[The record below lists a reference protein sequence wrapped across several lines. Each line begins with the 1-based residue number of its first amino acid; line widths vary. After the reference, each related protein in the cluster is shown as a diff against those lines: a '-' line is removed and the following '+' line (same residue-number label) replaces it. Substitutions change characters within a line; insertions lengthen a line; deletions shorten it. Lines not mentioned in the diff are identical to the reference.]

1 LIIEFNSEWSIHMYG
16 LSGDA
21 MTVIAAL
28 KANDKIYM
36 GCDSAFL
43 ELNSLDR
50 TKRAQSKILVKDEMI
65 IGLTTN
71 GCRIFQILQY
81 KLKLPS
87 TRKVK
92 TEDLTEY
99 MVVHFCPKL
108 KSILHKEDM
117 LQEDTDRKNSDPSI
131 SPAGF
136 LIGIRNKLYEITED
150 FDVAEVDMPFMAI
163 GGAGDYTMGSLE
175 ATTGLTTQLDPEH
188 HLIYA
193 LKTAEK
199 YNAGVNG
206 PFQLINT
213 GDLCLSQHS

>member
-1 LIIEFNSEWSIHMYG
+1 V
-16 LSGDA
+16 
-21 MTVIAAL
+21 TVIVAL

-36 GCDSAFL
+36 GCDSSFL
-43 ELNSLDR
+43 DLNSLNI
-50 TKRAQSKILVKDEMI
+50 TKRVQSKLIIKDEMVVGI
-65 IGLTTN
+65 TTN
-71 GCRIFQILQY
+71 GCRIFQIIQF

-87 TRKVK
+87 TRKIK

-99 MVVHFCPKL
+99 MVVHFCAKL
-108 KSILHKEDM
+108 KSILHKEDI

-150 FDVAEVDMPFMAI
+150 FDVAEISMPFMSI
-163 GGAGDYTMGSLE
+163 GGAGNFTIGSLE
-175 ATTGLTTQLDPEH
+175 ATTGLLTQLSPED

-193 LKTAEK
+193 LKVADK
-199 YNAGVNG
+199 YNAGVCS
-206 PFQLINT
+206 PFQLVNT